1 MRTLGEEKGG
11 KQKKQ
16 GKKRRNKQ
24 KKRVVRLLYCS
35 PSTNNNNHLFN
46 YVLPVSRV
54 KTMLYGRSDKL
65 FFGGSC
71 PSA

>member
-11 KQKKQ
+11 NKKNKEKKKQ
-16 GKKRRNKQ
+16 TK

-54 KTMLYGRSDKL
+54 KTMLYGRSVKL